1 MPTGMPLIG
10 LHVSLNYKPAAY
22 ENIPYSISMA
32 FAEKHI
38 FFRPMLAPIH
48 KTLYI
53 CITFLKSSS
62 TDGFLKKVNGG
73 AVAQ

>member
-1 MPTGMPLIG
+1 MPTGMLRIG
-10 LHVSLNYKPAAY
+10 LHGSLNYKPAAY
-22 ENIPYSISMA
+22 ENIPYCISMA

-62 TDGFLKKVNGG
+62 ADGFWKKVNGG